1 MARDAHLPE
10 SLRERAAWM
19 RRSQARWD
27 AAAERWS
34 AMLDRRSDEVAHE
47 MARMIEALDLQSGVR
62 VLDAGCGGGHWTV
75 GFALHGAEV
84 VGVDIAPEMLRIAGQ
99 HIAEAGDEVAAA
111 CTLLQGSLLALP
123 LPDASVDLAHC
134 RCVLQFSPD
143 PVLALTELARVL
155 RPGGQAVICVPG
167 ALSPIYAGS
176 WKRFTTPTHAQ
187 TSTYLLPWELE
198 GLLTQAG
205 WQIVDGWATVTRAGT
220 GLANDLHAYPIES
233 LPRALQQA
241 AATSWTCICTSP
253 TAPPA

>member
-1 MARDAHLPE
+1 MAPDQRLPE
-10 SLRERAAWM
+10 STSERQAWM
-19 RRSQARWD
+19 RRTQARWD

-47 MARMIEALDLQSGVR
+47 LARMLQVLDLQPGAR

-84 VGVDIAPEMLRIAGQ
+84 VGVDIAPEMLRIAGE
-99 HIAEAGDEVAAA
+99 HIAAAGDDVAAA

-123 LPDASVDLAHC
+123 LPDASVDLVHC

-143 PVLALTELARVL
+143 PVTALAELARVL
-155 RPGGQAVICVPG
+155 RPGGRAVVCVPG

-176 WKRFTTPTHAQ
+176 WKRFTTPASAQ
-187 TSTYLLPWELE
+187 TSSYLLPWELE

-220 GLANDLHAYPIES
+220 GLANDLRDYPFDH

-241 AATSWTCICTSP
+241 AATSWTCVCTPP
-253 TAPPA
+253 TTASD